1 MSLFFN
7 YINLFIFAGLMDIL
21 GCRAEENSYHILPSA
36 ATMLFH
42 GLQDGDMHGVVEEMD
57 RTEKGEPGAVSS
69 VTDMGDSETVGEL
82 SLFLP
87 RLSVP

>member
-1 MSLFFN
+1 
-7 YINLFIFAGLMDIL
+7 MDIL